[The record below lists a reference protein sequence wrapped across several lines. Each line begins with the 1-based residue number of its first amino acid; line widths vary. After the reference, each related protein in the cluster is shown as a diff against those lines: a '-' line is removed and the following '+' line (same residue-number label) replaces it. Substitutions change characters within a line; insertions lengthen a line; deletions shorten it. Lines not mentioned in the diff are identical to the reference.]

1 MTFLENIC
9 VYAWQKSYSKHS
21 SKTNVQNFM
30 KLHIELCPYTCCCLQ
45 RTFHKNSKKKLR
57 SIFTIKKI
65 NHSFSKYLSLDDMQ
79 WSHCSSPLF
88 KTTGEDCL
96 EAVQRTQHCWNN
108 FEIFIK
114 FSAAELLLQCRKQP
128 EIKWC
133 EVWNIK
139 AMLCDFNV
147 AFTKMLLRINDM

>member
-1 MTFLENIC
+1 MHDKSLIANIAQKLMC
-9 VYAWQKSYSKHS
+9 KILWNFILNYALTHVVVYKGHS
-21 SKTNVQNFM
+21 IKTV
-30 KLHIELCPYTCCCLQ
+30 
-45 RTFHKNSKKKLR
+45 KKKLR

-114 FSAAELLLQCRKQP
+114 FSAAELLLQRRKQP